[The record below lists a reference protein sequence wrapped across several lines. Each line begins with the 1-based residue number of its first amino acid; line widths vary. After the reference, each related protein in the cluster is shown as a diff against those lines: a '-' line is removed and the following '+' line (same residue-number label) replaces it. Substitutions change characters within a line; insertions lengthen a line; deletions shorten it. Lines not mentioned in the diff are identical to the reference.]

1 VRGRKTRIHDGQ
13 PTPGETRVA
22 GACCCRGGA
31 LPKPAELFRSQLA
44 DGPRKV
50 YDRGF
55 RYWAL
60 WRSCRGRGPHLLGAC
75 SFEDEGEL
83 IKFVAHFGVV
93 CEYAHSTVHGWL
105 YGVQHGH
112 IRHGWGD
119 PLANKPRLRLV
130 RKGLKRLDRRR
141 RGPTRKLAVTVGL
154 ILEVLMHGGL
164 DFAQW
169 DDADTAERMGKAD
182 FHLMAW

>member
-1 VRGRKTRIHDGQ
+1 MLAAA
-13 PTPGETRVA
+13 E
-22 GACCCRGGA
+22 
-31 LPKPAELFRSQLA
+31 AELFRSHLA
-44 DGPRKV
+44 EGSRKV
-50 YDRGF
+50 YERGF

-60 WRSCRGRGPHLLGAC
+60 WRSCRGRGPHLLGGAC
-75 SFEDEGEL
+75 SLEDEGEL
-83 IKFVAHFGVV
+83 IKSVAHFGVV
-93 CEYAHSTVHGWL
+93 CEYAHSAVHGWL
-105 YGVQHGH
+105 HGVQHEH

-154 ILEVLMHGGL
+154 ILEVPMHGGL